1 MNPDN
6 FVQLA
11 QKGFHVT
18 LGAAAFMIETVQDP
32 QRRDTNLSRLQ
43 SDFTQLAEEWE
54 AKGESAER
62 EARKFVDGLLSQ
74 QFNQAH
80 QSTSTTSAPANP
92 ASSTTSPDIQQ
103 DLQELTLQLAA
114 IRTELERLRETNS

>member
-74 QFNQAH
+74 QFNQAN

>member
-18 LGAAAFMIETVQDP
+18 LGATAFLIETVQNP
-32 QRRDTNLSRLQ
+32 QQRDINLSRLRG
-43 SDFTQLAEEWE
+43 DFTQLTEEWE

-62 EARKFVDGLLSQ
+62 EARQFVDGLLSQ
-74 QFNQAH
+74 QFNQTN
-80 QSTSTTSAPANP
+80 QSTSAPSTPANSG
-92 ASSTTSPDIQQ
+92 SSTTSPDIQQ
-103 DLQELTLQLAA
+103 DLQELTLQLASL
-114 IRTELERLRETNS
+114 RSELERLRETDS